1 MERVDIPTPVPL
13 SGFLNLSAVSWQARV
28 PRPYFVPQPFVIA
41 AFRAFPSTT
50 VVCPSRSH

>member
-41 AFRAFPSTT
+41 TFKAFPSTT
-50 VVCPSRSH
+50 VVHPFRGH